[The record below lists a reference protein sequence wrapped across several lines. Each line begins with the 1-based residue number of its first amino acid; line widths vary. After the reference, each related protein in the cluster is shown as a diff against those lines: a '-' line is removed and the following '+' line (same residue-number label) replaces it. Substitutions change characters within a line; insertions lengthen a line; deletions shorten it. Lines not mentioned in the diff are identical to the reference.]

1 MWVTFWDAAMFDE
14 KSRYVGLKTYE
25 VLNRQGRKVMVV
37 PVPAKPDEVLLGYH
51 VLHQG
56 QRLDHLATHY
66 LDNPAG
72 FWRICELNDVMLP
85 EALSKVPEV
94 AIPRK

>member
-1 MWVTFWDAAMFDE
+1 MFNE
-14 KSRYVGLKTYE
+14 ISRYAGLKTYE
-25 VLNRQGRKVMVV
+25 MLDRQGRKVMVV
-37 PVPAKPDEVLLGYH
+37 PVPAKPNEVLLGYH

-56 QRLDHLATHY
+56 QRLDHLAAHY

-72 FWRICELNDVMLP
+72 FWRICELNDVLLP
-85 EALSKVPEV
+85 EALTEVAEV